1 LFESTALIL
10 KEIQVRPLAR
20 GEEARF
26 HQLMQAHHYL
36 GALPKIGETLWYVA
50 TWEAEWVSLLCFSA
64 AAWKCAVRDQWIGW
78 DFRHQYD
85 RLKLVANNSRFLI
98 LPDRHSPNLASR
110 ILSLC
115 EKRLPGDWLAAFGHP
130 LLLIETFVD
139 PQRFRGTIYQAAN
152 WLYLGQTQGFCR
164 TRQGY
169 SATKQSPKKVFVRA
183 LQADARA
190 LLSRPLLNFPYRTGV
205 PKIMLSAELMW
216 SLPAFFFDMVDPRRR
231 QGRRHRL
238 ATVLA
243 IAAAAILCGMRGY
256 KAIADWAQSLSP
268 RARERF
274 GCRREQGRYLVPSES
289 IIRDVLIRVDP
300 VLLDRALQRWNET
313 YGQEDTHLAIDGKT
327 MCNAIDANGD
337 QAHIMSV
344 VGHESRACYTQ
355 KKSVPCP

>member
-1 LFESTALIL
+1 MSRPGKRNGYRCFASRRRHGSVRC
-10 KEIQVRPLAR
+10 EIS
-20 GEEARF
+20 GS
-26 HQLMQAHHYL
+26 
-36 GALPKIGETLWYVA
+36 GGT
-50 TWEAEWVSLLCFSA
+50 S
-64 AAWKCAVRDQWIGW
+64 
-78 DFRHQYD
+78 
-85 RLKLVANNSRFLI
+85 ANNSRFLI

-238 ATVLA
+238 ATVLGHRCCRDLVWDA
-243 IAAAAILCGMRGY
+243 GLQSHCGLGPKLEPPGARAFWLPSRTGTV
-256 KAIADWAQSLSP
+256 P
-268 RARERF
+268 RAKRIHHP
-274 GCRREQGRYLVPSES
+274 RRL
-289 IIRDVLIRVDP
+289 DP
-300 VLLDRALQRWNET
+300 RRSGFAGSR
-313 YGQEDTHLAIDGKT
+313 LAT
-327 MCNAIDANGD
+327 L
-337 QAHIMSV
+337 
-344 VGHESRACYTQ
+344 E
-355 KKSVPCP
+355 